1 MQNKLAKA
9 KLNDIINRVAEI
21 FEDTLYDT
29 LEDIIA
35 EIDSA
40 ISDPN
45 DYPLD
50 YVVPVALQ
58 ITKFVSEISEITQK
72 YLDLPPF

>member
-1 MQNKLAKA
+1 MQNKLANA
-9 KLNDIINRVAEI
+9 RLYDIINRVAEI
-21 FEDTLYDT
+21 FDDTLYDA

-50 YVVPVALQ
+50 YVVSVALQ
-58 ITKFVSEISEITQK
+58 INKFVSEISEITQK
-72 YLDLPPF
+72 YYDLPPF